1 MFSLASLRTR
11 METPLLDM
19 TQGAWDLTVSL
30 PEPRL
35 GRLRALATA
44 FNRVLSRLQGIVVKM
59 ASASVGLCQV
69 APQLADL
76 SRKLHGGAQDQA
88 RRAREI
94 ALASRHLE
102 DMVLRIAQGTEE
114 AAAFSA
120 QVAHTTHSLHE
131 GSRDIGEIMALIGR
145 VANQT
150 KLLSLNAAVEAARAG
165 RHGLGFAVV
174 AGEIQRLADQTMNAT
189 NRVGEILGGIST
201 RVEELVQAVGGQENS
216 GQDNGGGARSGEEKA
231 SLHIL
236 IRRIAEAGQAQQAAV
251 AQVSQDIQ
259 SVAGTAED
267 YLQDSEALNRL
278 GQNVRESSES
288 LLMTLGVF
296 RLAAHRKAS
305 QVVQAITQHPEL
317 LSMQRARMEAFLR
330 QVVERYRFFE
340 LVYVTDAQGRQ
351 VVDNVAP
358 SGFSAV
364 YGSGGHG
371 QSWSNRPWFK
381 GAMAQDEVYISDIYR
396 SAATDSFCFTISNRL
411 VDDQGGILG
420 VLGADVHFE
429 QLLNL

>member
-1 MFSLASLRTR
+1 

-19 TQGAWDLTVSL
+19 SQGAWDLTASL

-35 GRLRALATA
+35 GRLRALAAA

-59 ASASVGLCQV
+59 AGASVGLCRV

-76 SRKLHGGAQDQA
+76 SRKIHGGAQDQA

-94 ALASRHLE
+94 AEASRHLE
-102 DMVLRIAQGTEE
+102 DMVGRIAQGTEE

-120 QVAHTTHSLHE
+120 QVAQTTHSLHE

-165 RHGLGFAVV
+165 QHGLGFAVV

-201 RVEELVQAVGGQENS
+201 RVEELVQAVGGGEGDAAART
-216 GQDNGGGARSGEEKA
+216 GQEKA
-231 SLHIL
+231 SLHVL

-267 YLQDSEALNRL
+267 YLHDSEALNRL
-278 GQNVRESSES
+278 GQDVRDSSES

-305 QVVQAITQHPEL
+305 EVVQAISQQPEL

-330 QVVERYRFFE
+330 QVVERYRFLE

-371 QSWSNRPWFK
+371 QNWGNRPWFK

-411 VDDQGGILG
+411 VDDQGRVLG

-429 QLLNL
+429 QLLAL

>member
-1 MFSLASLRTR
+1 

-19 TQGAWDLTVSL
+19 AQGNWDLTATL

-35 GRLRALATA
+35 GRLRALAA
-44 FNRVLSRLQGIVVKM
+44 ALNRVLSRLQGIVVK
-59 ASASVGLCQV
+59 AAGASVGLCKV

-76 SRKLHGGAQDQA
+76 SRRIHGGAQDQA

-94 ALASRHLE
+94 AQASRHLE
-102 DMVLRIAQGTEE
+102 DMVSRIAQGTEE

-120 QVAHTTHSLHE
+120 QVAQTTHSLHE

-165 RHGLGFAVV
+165 VHGLGFAVV
-174 AGEIQRLADQTMNAT
+174 AAEIQRLADQTMAAT

-201 RVEELVQAVGGQENS
+201 RVEELVQAVGGQEN
-216 GQDNGGGARSGEEKA
+216 GGKDNGGVRQTGEEKA
-231 SLHIL
+231 SLHVL

-251 AQVSQDIQ
+251 AQVSQDIE
-259 SVAGTAED
+259 SVAGTAEE
-267 YLQDSEALNRL
+267 YLRDSEALDRL
-278 GQNVRESSES
+278 GQTVREASED
-288 LLMTLGVF
+288 LLLTLGVF

-305 QVVQAITQHPEL
+305 QAVQAISLHPDL
-317 LSMQRARMEAFLR
+317 LSMQRPRMEAFLR
-330 QVVERYRFFE
+330 QVAERSRFIE
-340 LVYVTDAQGRQ
+340 LVYVTDARGRQ

-358 SGFSAV
+358 AGFSAV
-364 YGSGGHG
+364 YGSGGFG
-371 QSWSNRPWFK
+371 QNWANRPWFK

-411 VDDQGGILG
+411 VDDEDRVLG

-429 QLLNL
+429 QLLNPVPG